1 MGPLTDNNRL
11 DLGRRSTPK
20 ISTQNDVVSAVN
32 AESAL
37 ENAAATIPILNS
49 NNTPKP
55 R

>member
-11 DLGRRSTPK
+11 DRRPTIDPK